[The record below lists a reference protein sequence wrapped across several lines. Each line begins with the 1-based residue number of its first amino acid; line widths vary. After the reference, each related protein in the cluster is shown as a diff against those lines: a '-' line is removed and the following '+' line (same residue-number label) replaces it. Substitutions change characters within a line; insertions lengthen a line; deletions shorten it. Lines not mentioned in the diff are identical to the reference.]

1 MRVKANELSQRNRKT
16 QLNQEIAW
24 ARTKKAV
31 AGTSSLV
38 SRRKTKAGIICE
50 VKGDGRV
57 VCVRLTSLL
66 AFYNNEMGAAILQ
79 DINRLPEVFEMDPG
93 ARAVMHCGSG
103 VWGTEDLLGDDT
115 YASIF
120 GENGESSEGEAAE
133 SGDAP
138 YTSEAE
144 GVAEPSGSISSETA
158 KRVNDQCLKLQKKVA
173 DSMPERGT
181 SPGFTGMTGI
191 DSLESSICGME
202 ITSGPGSDFTE
213 QALKQI
219 EIFSESCDTNVI
231 ESMMDADNGQA
242 PCPGR
247 PPCDDIGAPDDP
259 SRPSGQTSTSSPP
272 TTTTTNPDGTTTT
285 TTTTIYP
292 QGTWTESITTD
303 EQGNIIETNTRVQTD
318 AGVTETNIKY
328 RDDDTKDYDTKI
340 ISYDEGS
347 ITRIKYTENPDG
359 SKTNERMQILGGDD
373 TGYYEKDA
381 DGNWVQV
388 KGDCIGEP
396 CTSCVN
402 FASFMPQLIQD
413 CLTGGGRSYSCES
426 FANAASCCSN
436 PDAFP
441 GDPRLVMPRPD
452 GDFACG
458 ESIEEADLKKGA
470 CSNKCKY
477 ASSASFQED
486 CNTLCMESKP
496 GDLGISVLDTI
507 CQYAIS
513 EACFSSQ
520 GTIPT
525 PDLGY
530 SPPPQPPAPPIVAD
544 NILLP
549 IVGNTI
555 YESLSP
561 IR

>member
-1 MRVKANELSQRNRKT
+1 MRQSNEQHCLSQFFNRSSFLLIGCFILMGIAGCSGSKPHKDLLEVAGKQQEQCQQLTADGQRLCRDVINGRLANYAAYVERSWRMTRSSISRRESLLVKASAADGECKKGNKEACHKADQLRVKANELSQRNRKT

-231 ESMMDADNGQA
+231 ESMMDADKDVHVQSSDNNNNK
-242 PCPGR
+242 PR
-247 PPCDDIGAPDDP
+247 WHNDNHDNNNI
-259 SRPSGQTSTSSPP
+259 SSG
-272 TTTTTNPDGTTTT
+272 NLD
-285 TTTTIYP
+285 
-292 QGTWTESITTD
+292 
-303 EQGNIIETNTRVQTD
+303 R
-318 AGVTETNIKY
+318 KY
-328 RDDDTKDYDTKI
+328 NYR
-340 ISYDEGS
+340 
-347 ITRIKYTENPDG
+347 
-359 SKTNERMQILGGDD
+359 
-373 TGYYEKDA
+373 
-381 DGNWVQV
+381 
-388 KGDCIGEP
+388 
-396 CTSCVN
+396 
-402 FASFMPQLIQD
+402 
-413 CLTGGGRSYSCES
+413 
-426 FANAASCCSN
+426 
-436 PDAFP
+436 
-441 GDPRLVMPRPD
+441 
-452 GDFACG
+452 
-458 ESIEEADLKKGA
+458 
-470 CSNKCKY
+470 
-477 ASSASFQED
+477 
-486 CNTLCMESKP
+486 
-496 GDLGISVLDTI
+496 
-507 CQYAIS
+507 
-513 EACFSSQ
+513 
-520 GTIPT
+520 
-525 PDLGY
+525 
-530 SPPPQPPAPPIVAD
+530 
-544 NILLP
+544 
-549 IVGNTI
+549 
-555 YESLSP
+555 
-561 IR
+561 